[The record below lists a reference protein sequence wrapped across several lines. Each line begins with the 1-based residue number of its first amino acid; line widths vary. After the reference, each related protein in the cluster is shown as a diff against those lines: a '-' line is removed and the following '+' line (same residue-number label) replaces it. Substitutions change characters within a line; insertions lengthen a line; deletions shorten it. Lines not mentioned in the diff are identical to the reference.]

1 VHGGGVRSYIRRELQ
16 LRGGGHAAARRGDVR
31 EAVQRPQLHAA
42 GRVRAQLRAA
52 FVTHIAHERVL
63 QLNGDARARHG
74 LAALAEQVQAVA
86 GAEERAAKVD
96 AVREKFVV
104 QAAEIAKV
112 DPEAGNA
119 LRAVALGEKRSAHY
133 ALRALTKSSNT
144 VATTFAD
151 FIVQYLT
158 SIAPVYDVARKL
170 RTTTGGDI
178 VIPRVT
184 ANQSVAW
191 IGEGSTI
198 TAADPTISSVT
209 LGAYKLASI
218 TLLSSELANDA
229 SFPIEQVIGEHAG
242 RQIALVAGS
251 AFTLGTGTSQPTG
264 FITAATTAGALSTA
278 TKGGTGVPST
288 FFDAADVVGLL
299 YALEPMYRNVDTRIM
314 ASTTAMA
321 KLRKLQDTTGQF
333 LFSPSLTEN
342 TPDRFAGY
350 SLLENVSMAAVG
362 SASKSVAVLHGP
374 SFIVREVGQVEVA
387 RSEDRYFETDQ
398 IAIRTLY
405 RVDSNLLDTNAV
417 RVLVSANS

>member
-1 VHGGGVRSYIRRELQ
+1 MSEIVKGLIESRANDWEQAKNLITRAQDEKRELTGDESAQ
-16 LRGGGHAAARRGDVR
+16 FDAYMAAMSDK
-31 EAVQRPQLHAA
+31 
-42 GRVRAQLRAA
+42 
-52 FVTHIAHERVL
+52 
-63 QLNGDARARHG
+63 DAK
-74 LAALAEQVQAVA
+74 VQAVA

-104 QAAEIAKV
+104 QAAEIAKI
-112 DPEAGNA
+112 DPEAAGA
-119 LRAVALGEKRSAHY
+119 LRAVALGEKRSAQY
-133 ALRALTKSSNT
+133 VLRALSKSSNT

-191 IGEGSTI
+191 IAEGGTI
-198 TAADPTISSVT
+198 TAADPTIGSVT

-229 SFPIEQVIGEHAG
+229 AFPIEQVVGEHAG

-251 AFTLGTGTSQPTG
+251 AFTLGTGSVQPTG
-264 FITAATTAGALSTA
+264 FVTAATTAGALSTA

-288 FFDAADVVGLL
+288 FFDAADVIGLL
-299 YALEPMYRNVDTRIM
+299 YSLEPAYRNADTRLM

-321 KLRKLQDTTGQF
+321 KLRKLQSTTGEF
-333 LFSPSLTEN
+333 LFQPSLVDG

-374 SFIVREVGQVEVA
+374 SFVIREVGQVEVA
-387 RSEDRYFETDQ
+387 RSMDRYFETDQ

-417 RVLVSANS
+417 KVLVSANS